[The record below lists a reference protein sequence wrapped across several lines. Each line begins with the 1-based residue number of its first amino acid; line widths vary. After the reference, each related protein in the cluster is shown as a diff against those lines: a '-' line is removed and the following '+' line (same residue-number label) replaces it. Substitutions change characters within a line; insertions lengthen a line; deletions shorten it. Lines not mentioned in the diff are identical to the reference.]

1 MACNFSGWHLDLSP
15 KMDLH
20 ESKEKNELTA
30 IIELPGVN
38 KEDVSVEILDGCL
51 IISGERTVS
60 KDLDKAGYAV
70 RERRFGRFSRAIR
83 LSPGVKVWVFL
94 WSLRSYYYLS
104 ISSLEISMRKWK
116 MVSLQ
121 WRFRY
126 PSLRRSRR
134 RLLFFNGYWIWR
146 VILFLWVFVG
156 TMDL

>member
-1 MACNFSGWHLDLSP
+1 
-15 KMDLH
+15 MDLH

-94 WSLRSYYYLS
+94 
-104 ISSLEISMRKWK
+104 
-116 MVSLQ
+116 
-121 WRFRY
+121 
-126 PSLRRSRR
+126 
-134 RLLFFNGYWIWR
+134 
-146 VILFLWVFVG
+146 
-156 TMDL
+156 